1 MTSPANTPPR
11 PPLAGPRKLICI
23 HSGTCDYAEVDI
35 SAPVQLVAANNVG
48 KTALISTLQF
58 LYIDDARY
66 LDFGSHKLPASR
78 EFYFNKPTSY
88 ILFECDTPVTG
99 IITICLRSAGPSTNY
114 EIERYWYRGPYQR
127 EDFIDSET
135 NAPRSFDQIRPRL
148 SDREFSKISGNDE
161 YRGLLGAVD
170 HRTPKTWGLVAMEDA
185 KRYRN
190 FTKTFQRLLQLKDL
204 GQDQLKDVLADCAN
218 IRQQDREIDLA
229 KTATAQLSK
238 IELDRNEI
246 ETLQNTAGE
255 IREARALQQREL
267 QSRALAHHLTKL
279 LRERCAAW
287 NEEYDRRI
295 RDLNTAADAENLRL
309 AELKKEKASLDQ
321 QKDQH
326 QQALGQINLQLE
338 AIEGGRKHYA
348 DYQAE
353 LKAAEVQNLKNAWL
367 AINARVQNLP
377 AKTVEQLKAG
387 QTEKTDTIKRII
399 RQIEDHRNLLATWL
413 REHMRDDEVNA
424 LGAIFNHD
432 ILQSVVDDHVQIHD
446 AKQLLA
452 MLRQITERCDAREY
466 DDSRTISFDFPSGA
480 LGKAAKIG
488 RIETLETQLETL
500 RGELKEIE
508 KDLDTRLRYTALQEE
523 LAQKQEAYDS
533 ANADHNDYL
542 AWKKELQQEARLR
555 EEKQTHET
563 QVTELRGKLEKNER
577 AREEAKRQKEIFA
590 ENARLLAK
598 ANDHINTQI
607 QKGLPSPDGDNPGID
622 PDPIPQLPDELR
634 DWFIPVQR
642 ACETHRSESALLS
655 QKMSVL
661 DSRFAAASFPYDT
674 SASVTARLDQLDH
687 EIEALDERR
696 RNLDNEWMA
705 LLRTSRSSFAL
716 ILDSLNALHRK
727 CRELNKQ
734 FAALNFSSI
743 RKVELILHE
752 HDNEVSIYKRYGKD
766 DGEPSLFDTPAD
778 ANRQLDI
785 LKTELQNRPK
795 LQLSQLYGLQFEI
808 TRNDGK
814 KNPYTNFDQIESTGT
829 TVVLKVILNL
839 IVLNDL
845 RIAEKSRIPFYL
857 DEIAELDPHN
867 LSNILTLSEQL
878 GFVGI
883 FAAPEAAIGLRNY
896 VYMVP
901 NAKSRLIV
909 DERHRQTVLRDPSEP
924 DAEADGTSED

>member
-1 MTSPANTPPR
+1 MTSPANMPLHH
-11 PPLAGPRKLICI
+11 PLAGPRKLICI
-23 HSGTCDYAEVDI
+23 HSGTCDYAELDI
-35 SAPVQLVAANNVG
+35 CAPVQLVAANNVG

-58 LYIDDARY
+58 LYIDDARN

-78 EFYFNKPTSY
+78 EFYFRNPASY

-99 IITICLRSAGPSTNY
+99 IITICLRSVGPATNY

-127 EDFIDSET
+127 YDFIDSKT
-135 NAPRSFDQIRPRL
+135 NAPRPFDQVRPRL
-148 SDREFSKISGNDE
+148 SDREFTKISSNDE

-170 HRTPKTWGLVAMEDA
+170 HRTTKTWGLVAMEDA

-267 QSRALAHHLTKL
+267 QSRTLAHHLTKL

-295 RDLNTAADAENLRL
+295 RDLNTAADEENSRL
-309 AELKKEKASLDQ
+309 AKLKQEKKHLDHQ
-321 QKDQH
+321 LEKH
-326 QQALGQINLQLE
+326 QQDIGQIIRQLE
-338 AIEGGRKHYA
+338 AIENGRKLYA

-353 LKAAEVQNLKNAWL
+353 LKAVEVQNLKAEWL

-377 AKTVEQLKAG
+377 AKTTQQLETDKA
-387 QTEKTDTIKRII
+387 EKTDAIRQTI
-399 RQIEDHRNLLATWL
+399 RQIELHRKLLVTWL
-413 REHMRDDEVNA
+413 RNHMRDDEVNA

-432 ILQSVVDDHVQIHD
+432 IFHSIVDDEVQIHD
-446 AKQLLA
+446 AKQFLKT
-452 MLRQITERCDAREY
+452 LRQITERCDARGYE
-466 DDSRTISFDFPSGA
+466 DSRTTSFNFPPGA

-488 RIETLETQLETL
+488 RVETLETQLETL
-500 RGELKEIE
+500 RAELKIIE
-508 KDLDTRLRYTALQEE
+508 KDLDTRLQYAALQKENAE
-523 LAQKQEAYDS
+523 KEEAYKS
-533 ANADHNDYL
+533 AQANHEDYL

-563 QVTELRGKLEKNER
+563 QAEQLRGKLEKNEEDR
-577 AREEAKRQKEIFA
+577 AKFQLNIANFGDDAKY
-590 ENARLLAK
+590 LAK

-607 QKGLPSPDGDNPGID
+607 KNGLPVPDGDNPGVV
-622 PDPIPQLPDELR
+622 PDSPPTLPGELR

-642 ACETHRSESALLS
+642 SCDTHRSEATLLL
-655 QKMSVL
+655 QKMSAL
-661 DSRFAAASFPYDT
+661 DARFAAASFPYDA
-674 SASVTARLDQLDH
+674 SASITERLDQLDH
-687 EIEALDERR
+687 EIDALDERR

-705 LLRTSRSSFAL
+705 LLRTSRSSFGL

-734 FAALNFSSI
+734 FAALVFSSI

-752 HDNEVSIYKRYGKD
+752 HDAEVSIYKRYGRQ

-778 ANRQLDI
+778 ASRQLET
-785 LKTELQNRPK
+785 LKSELQNRPK
-795 LQLSQLYGLQFEI
+795 LQLSHLYGLRFEI

-814 KNPYTNFDQIESTGT
+814 KNTYDAFEQIESTGT

-845 RIAEKSRIPFYL
+845 RIAAKSRIPFYL

-867 LSNILTLSEQL
+867 LSNILALSEQL

-909 DERHRQTVLRDPSEP
+909 DERHRQTVLHSPTETNAESGRGSE
-924 DAEADGTSED
+924 E